1 MATATDGAAP
11 TSSTVRGPAPR
22 PRIRNWP
29 RRGNCGRGRVSAHA
43 WGARA
48 AGAGGDLSNSIITAQ
63 MHLTR
68 ILGNFAHSCSAFGPR
83 ALVHRAGA
91 CVLGVRGSE
100 YSVLVVERERR
111 SRIESRWRGE
121 RGVGP

>member
-1 MATATDGAAP
+1 
-11 TSSTVRGPAPR
+11 
-22 PRIRNWP
+22 
-29 RRGNCGRGRVSAHA
+29 
-43 WGARA
+43 
-48 AGAGGDLSNSIITAQ
+48 
-63 MHLTR
+63 MHLSYTDFG
-68 ILGNFAHSCSAFGPR
+68 ILGAFVAGNFAHSCSAFGPR

-91 CVLGVRGSE
+91 CVLGVRGGE